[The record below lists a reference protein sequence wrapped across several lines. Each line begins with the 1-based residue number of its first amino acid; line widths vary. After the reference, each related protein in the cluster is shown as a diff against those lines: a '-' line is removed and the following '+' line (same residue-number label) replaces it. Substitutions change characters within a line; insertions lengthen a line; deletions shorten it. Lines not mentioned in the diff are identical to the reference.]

1 MASIGP
7 ALQKMIDKAHLPP
20 WLANHFHDEGDALQ
34 QASFAATLYVKGYGR
49 DAKFGLPTNEQAFT
63 TLRNP
68 SAAFWSSTAQRKK
81 DRDWGVAHAPKLS
94 TSTHWTLGPLE
105 AIAKIPV
112 LGPIVKAAASP
123 VTTAIHLAEG
133 QPINQ
138 AAIAFLKDNVGA
150 VKAVAPYAA
159 TVISLVPGIGTGV
172 AAAIAA
178 GAALAEGKPISQALT
193 DAVRSAIPG
202 GAIAQAG
209 FDMARKIA
217 SGENVGKAALETARA
232 QLPAEAQKAF
242 DVGLAVVSGKKL
254 QDAIAAAVTSF
265 APAELQQVL
274 NVGAKAV
281 QTTKGLVD
289 IAKGLPTDIA
299 RQGLTLAAGV
309 LAHQGV
315 NETQIRAMRTKL
327 TGDALKGFDA
337 ALKTQEAHFP
347 WLKSITE
354 QSAIATAAQNVAN
367 SAALVTHAAQ
377 LAALAKAAPTAAA
390 QEQLRQL
397 AALSPAQQ
405 AQLRQLAAAKP
416 PAAPKPLE
424 PKRAPKPSEPPVT
437 ARSAQNVPGWHGV
450 AAGVGARRGGAHHP
464 HPARARAERAFIAA
478 NRVLELD
485 ENGEL
490 PIGVTVAQLRA
501 LCQLPQYRDAAT
513 RGLYVLNGVRQ
524 WRAGLRAAQ
533 QTGCC
538 GETTILGAVGQA
550 SIVGGVA
557 MPPAP
562 IPVERLIRA
571 GVRPG
576 TY

>member
-7 ALQKMIDKAHLPP
+7 GLQKMIDKAHLPP

-49 DAKFGLPTNEQAFT
+49 DPKFGLPTNEQAFT

-81 DRDWGVAHAPKLS
+81 DRDWGVKTAPKLS

-138 AAIAFLKDNVGA
+138 AAISLLKDNIGA
-150 VKAVAPYAA
+150 VKAVAPYATA
-159 TVISLVPGIGTGV
+159 VISLVPGIGTGV

-217 SGENVGKAALETARA
+217 SGENVAKAALETARA
-232 QLPAEAQKAF
+232 QLPPEAQKAF
-242 DVGLAVVSGKKL
+242 DVGLAVVSGKRL

-274 NVGAKAV
+274 NVGAKAI

-289 IAKGLPTDIA
+289 IAKALPSDIA

-347 WLKSITE
+347 WLKNITE
-354 QSAIATAAQNVAN
+354 QSAIAAAAQNVAN
-367 SAALVTHAAQ
+367 SAAAATHAVA
-377 LAALAKAAPTAAA
+377 TAA
-390 QEQLRQL
+390 QQQLQQL

-405 AQLRQLAAAKP
+405 EQLRQLAASRM
-416 PAAPKPLE
+416 PAATKPLE
-424 PKRAPKPSEPPVT
+424 PKRPPAPRSAPKPPEPAVT

-450 AAGVGARRGGAHHP
+450 AAGVGARRGGGHP

-490 PIGVTVAQLRA
+490 PIGVTVAQLQA
-501 LCQLPQYRDAAT
+501 LCRLPQYRDAAT
-513 RGLYVLNGVRQ
+513 RGLYVLQGVKQ

-538 GETTILGAVGQA
+538 GESTILGAVGQA